1 MHTLR
6 LTPPTD
12 RIPATLRDM
21 VRRRVL
27 DQCTPDA
34 PVIDTGMTSSAIILL
49 LQKVPH
55 LAYFVLDIVLTP
67 SPSPLLLPPALV
79 FYDPI
84 DIFILI

>member
-1 MHTLR
+1 
-6 LTPPTD
+6 
-12 RIPATLRDM
+12 M
-21 VRRRVL
+21 VRHRVL

-84 DIFILI
+84 DISILI